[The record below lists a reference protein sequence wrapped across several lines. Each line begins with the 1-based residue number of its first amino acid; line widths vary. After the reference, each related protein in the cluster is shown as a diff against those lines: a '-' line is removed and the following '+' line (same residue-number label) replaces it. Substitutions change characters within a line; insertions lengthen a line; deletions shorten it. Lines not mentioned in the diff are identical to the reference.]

1 MRKKEIEKR
10 IAAVQKQAAQVK
22 TDLIHEVVTMLS
34 DVDGNKI
41 SMEENEEDP
50 VMVSYDGGSD
60 PQRSTLFA
68 DVLEV
73 SLYKGKVSV
82 RLSTPTGV
90 SADVWLG
97 NMPFQDVVAVFNAVK
112 SHL

>member
-34 DVDGNKI
+34 DVDSNKV

-60 PQRSTLFA
+60 PQRSTLYA

-82 RLSTPTGV
+82 RLSSPTGV
-90 SADVWLG
+90 SADVWLED
-97 NMPFQDVVAVFNAVK
+97 MPFQDVVTIFNAAK
-112 SHL
+112 SRL